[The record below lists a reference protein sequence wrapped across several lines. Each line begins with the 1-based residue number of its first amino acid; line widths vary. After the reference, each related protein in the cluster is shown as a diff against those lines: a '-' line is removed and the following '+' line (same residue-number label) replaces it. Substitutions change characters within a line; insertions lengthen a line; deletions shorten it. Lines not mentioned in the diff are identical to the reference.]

1 MNFGFTKEE
10 EAFRAEVREFIA
22 GAMTDE
28 IPSRW
33 LGGLQDTPVRQEFV
47 TKMAD
52 KGWLSI
58 GFPEEYGG
66 TESRMPLAQYVLN
79 EELHMAQAPIV
90 GKNLGVVVNTLL
102 HQGSEELKQEFVPR
116 ILRNEIQWALAYT
129 EPEAGSDLANM
140 QCKAV
145 LDGDEYV
152 INRQK
157 RFITSAHFADYMW
170 TGVRTD
176 PDAPKHKG
184 ISLLIM
190 DMDSPGITITP
201 IWTIIGERTNDV
213 FLDDVRVPKERLVG
227 EENKGW
233 RYITEA
239 LTYERFA
246 MTSIAPTVRKFQRF
260 VDFVKET
267 EVDGKRL
274 ADDPVVR
281 RKIARLSVLVEIG
294 RMLDL
299 RCVAM
304 AVKPDYVPYIEAAMN
319 KMWGGIVETEMSDQ
333 FLDILGPYGYLWK
346 DREAR
351 SSADALLDGDVAD
364 DYLWAGHQRVAAA
377 GVDISKNIIA
387 RRHLNLPSS

>member
-1 MNFGFTKEE
+1 MDFSFSEEE
-10 EAFRAEVREFIA
+10 EAFRKEVKDFIA
-22 GAMTDE
+22 ENITDT

-33 LGGLQDTPVRQEFV
+33 LGGLLDTRERRDFV

-52 KGWLSI
+52 KGWLQM

-66 TESRMPLAQYVLN
+66 TGEKMPLAQYILN
-79 EELHMAQAPIV
+79 DELHKAQAPIV

-102 HQGSEELKQEFVPR
+102 HHGSEQLKQEFIPR

-140 QCKAV
+140 QMRAV

-152 INRQK
+152 LNGQK
-157 RFITSAHFADYMW
+157 RFITSAHFGDYMW

-176 PDAPKHKG
+176 PDAPKHRG
-184 ISLLIM
+184 ISLLII
-190 DMDSPGITITP
+190 DADSPGITITP

-213 FLDDVRVPKERLVG
+213 FFDNVRVPRERLVG

-233 RYITEA
+233 QYITEA

-246 MTSIAPTVRKFQRF
+246 MTSITPTMRKLNRLIEW
-260 VDFVKET
+260 VKTAEM
-267 EVDGKRL
+267 DGKKL
-274 ADDPVVR
+274 VDDPVVR
-281 RKIARLSVLVEIG
+281 RKVAHLAAMVELG

-299 RCVAM
+299 RCLCEAI
-304 AVKPDYVPYIEAAMN
+304 KPDYVPYVEAAMN
-319 KMWGGIVETEMSDQ
+319 KMWGGIIETVLSDET
-333 FLDILGPYGYLWK
+333 LDLLGPWGILWSEQE
-346 DREAR
+346 RAQMH
-351 SSADALLDGDVAD
+351 GDVAD

-377 GVDISKNIIA
+377 GVDLAKNIIA
-387 RRHLNLPSS
+387 QRHLGLPR

>member
-1 MNFGFTKEE
+1 MDFSFSEEE
-10 EAFRAEVREFIA
+10 EAFRKEVKDFIA
-22 GAMTDE
+22 ENITDT

-33 LGGLQDTPVRQEFV
+33 LGGLLDTRERRDFV

-52 KGWLSI
+52 KGWLQM

-66 TESRMPLAQYVLN
+66 TGEKMPLAQYILN
-79 EELHMAQAPIV
+79 DELHKAQAPIV

-102 HQGSEELKQEFVPR
+102 HHGSDKLKREFVPR

-140 QCKAV
+140 QMRAV

-152 INRQK
+152 LNGQK
-157 RFITSAHFADYMW
+157 RFITSAHFGDYMW

-176 PDAPKHKG
+176 PDAPKHRG
-184 ISLLIM
+184 ISLLII
-190 DMDSPGITITP
+190 DADSPGITITP

-213 FLDDVRVPKERLVG
+213 FFDNVRVPRERLVG

-233 RYITEA
+233 QYITEA

-246 MTSIAPTVRKFQRF
+246 MTSITPTMRKLNRLIEW
-260 VDFVKET
+260 VKTAEM
-267 EVDGKRL
+267 DGKKL
-274 ADDPVVR
+274 VDDPVVR
-281 RKIARLSVLVEIG
+281 RKVAHLAAMVELG

-299 RCVAM
+299 RCLCEAI
-304 AVKPDYVPYIEAAMN
+304 KPDYVPYVEAAMN
-319 KMWGGIVETEMSDQ
+319 KMWGGIIETVLSDET
-333 FLDILGPYGYLWK
+333 LDLLGPWGILWSEQE
-346 DREAR
+346 RAQMH
-351 SSADALLDGDVAD
+351 GDVAD

-377 GVDISKNIIA
+377 GVDLAKNIIA
-387 RRHLNLPSS
+387 QRHLGLPR

>member
-1 MNFGFTKEE
+1 MNFAFTKEE
-10 EAFRAEVREFIA
+10 EAFRAEVREFIS

-33 LGGLQDTPVRQEFV
+33 LGGLLDTPARQDFV

-58 GFPEEYGG
+58 GFPEKYGG
-66 TESRMPLAQYVLN
+66 TESTMPLAQYVLN

-129 EPEAGSDLANM
+129 EPDAGSDLANM
-140 QCKAV
+140 QCRAV

-152 INRQK
+152 INGQK

-184 ISLLIM
+184 ISLLII

-213 FLDDVRVPKERLVG
+213 FLDNVRVPKERLVG

-233 RYITEA
+233 QYITEA

-294 RMLDL
+294 RMLDF

-333 FLDILGPYGYLWK
+333 FLDILGPHGYLWK
-346 DREAR
+346 DREANA
-351 SSADALLDGDVAD
+351 SEDALLDGDVAD

-387 RRHLNLPSS
+387 RRYLNLPSS